1 MHFNCTCK
9 LRYAHISFVNI
20 FYLRAFVYYY
30 FESMLPYTYFFIDL
44 MLFVVIQIK
53 LHSNLC
59 SNYIYFFNDRT
70 LILVSLSDKHNK
82 NKD

>member
-1 MHFNCTCK
+1 MQIT
-9 LRYAHISFVNI
+9 LRAHIVCQYILPTRICILLFQK
-20 FYLRAFVYYY
+20 
-30 FESMLPYTYFFIDL
+30 LPYTYFFIDL